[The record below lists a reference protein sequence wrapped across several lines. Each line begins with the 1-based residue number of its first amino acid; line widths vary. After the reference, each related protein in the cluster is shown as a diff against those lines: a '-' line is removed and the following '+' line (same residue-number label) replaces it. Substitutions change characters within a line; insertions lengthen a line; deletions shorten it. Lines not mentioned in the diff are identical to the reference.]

1 MLTTKTDQELR
12 DIDAAI
18 SSQLADILLA
28 GDETQ
33 DATVAELL
41 DQLRPVRE
49 EMQRRDAEL
58 EAWMDAVRRGE
69 IEPEL

>member
-33 DATVAELL
+33 DATVARLL